1 MQTNQKKVFVT
12 ASILLALIGVALGAV
27 LLVLAALLKP
37 DTVDNIVRGVMIVCG
52 IVTVIGNIPG
62 LVSGISNMKNSIGIA
77 DLITSTLGILF
88 GVMLIV
94 YQGKAL
100 AVVIGVYLIV
110 FPLLLILFSKNKKA
124 TFKAN
129 WPRMALGVAIL
140 ILLPLI
146 VWTVFE
152 AVHIILTVL
161 GWAVIGLSVLLG
173 IIGVIRALRMS
184 NGTNWAINRTQ
195 NKKGKKIYVDQT
207 GDGVVDVILNDD
219 EQNG

>member
-62 LVSGISNMKNSIGIA
+62 LVSGISNMKQSIGIV

-94 YQGKAL
+94 YQGRTL
-100 AVVIGVYLIV
+100 AVVIGIYLIV

-124 TFKAN
+124 AFKAN
-129 WPRMALGVAIL
+129 WPRMALGAAIL

-152 AVHIILTVL
+152 TVHIILTVL